1 MTKVFGTRRDGRKIS
16 GWKSE
21 FAKTIENDGGLY
33 IDFGYNKIY
42 LNGMRHLPA
51 MDVLEFDEDYCF
63 YSFYTPMEGRLIYVS
78 VNSRKM
84 EATLYCWVEDE
95 DGRNDLV

>member
-1 MTKVFGTRRDGRKIS
+1 MTKVFGTRRNGKKIS

-21 FAKTIENDGGLY
+21 FTQPIYDAGGFY
-33 IDFGYNKIY
+33 IDYGYNKIY

-51 MDVLEFDEDYCF
+51 MDVLEFDGDYCF
-63 YSFYTPMEGRLIYVS
+63 YSFYTPMEGILIYVS
-78 VNSRKM
+78 VDSMKM
-84 EATLYCWVEDE
+84 EATLYCWVEDA